1 MLRQI
6 SAVFILDARGKILI
20 SRTFRGDVPPDA
32 AADFKARVIDVDVD
46 VISTPFVHV
55 RAPAGNYDFVYVR
68 HTNLFLVALTR
79 RNGNGAMILAFL
91 YKLLEVLASY
101 MREVREDSVR
111 ENFVVIYELL
121 DEMMDWGVP
130 QVTETAMLS
139 QFITQKSKIAAA
151 VGTLQQLPGAA
162 TGAVSWR
169 AEGIRHTRN
178 EVFLDVIEQ
187 VNVLVSGSGSL
198 LRSEILGR
206 LVVKSYLSGM
216 PDLKL
221 GLNDKLQFDAAAAA
235 ALAAGGHGGAE
246 GGAGGGGGEE
256 DGGGAPPPRKGKSV
270 ELEDVKFHQCVRLA
284 RFEND
289 RTISFVPPDGEF
301 ELMSYR
307 LETEVRPLVWV
318 DAVIEQRQTRVDYLV
333 KARTQLKASAV
344 ANNVKIHLPVL
355 PDVDTPK
362 FTCSAGRAKYVPE
375 RDEVVWHIKQFKAG
389 RELVMRGGFGLPS
402 LGEDVARENATKR
415 PITVEFEVPYFTVS
429 GLQVRFLKVVENSGY
444 QALPWVRYITQAGQY
459 EIRLT

>member
-1 MLRQI
+1 M
-6 SAVFILDARGKILI
+6 DA
-20 SRTFRGDVPPDA
+20 
-32 AADFKARVIDVDVD
+32 D
-46 VISTPFVHV
+46 VIATPFVHV
-55 RAPAGNYDFVYVR
+55 RKATGSYDFVYVR
-68 HTNLFLVALTR
+68 HTNLFIVAVTR
-79 RNGNGAMILAFL
+79 RNGNGAMMLAFL
-91 YKLLEVLASY
+91 YKLLDVLASY

-130 QVTETAMLS
+130 QVTETAVLS

-151 VGTLQQLPGAA
+151 VGTLQQLPGTA

-198 LRSEILGR
+198 LRSEILGK

-235 ALAAGGHGGAE
+235 ALAAGGHGPSGDDNDVD
-246 GGAGGGGGEE
+246 GGRR
-256 DGGGAPPPRKGKSV
+256 GGAPKKGKSV

-362 FTCSAGRAKYVPE
+362 FQCSSGKAKYVPE
-375 RDEVVWHIKQFKAG
+375 RDEMVWHIKQFKAG

-402 LGEDVARENATKR
+402 LGEDAARENATKR

>member
-1 MLRQI
+1 MLWQI
-6 SAVFILDARGKILI
+6 SAVYILDARGKILI
-20 SRTFRGDVPPDA
+20 SRSFRGGVPPDA
-32 AADFKARVIDVDVD
+32 AAAFKARVIDVDAD
-46 VISTPFVHV
+46 VIATPFVHV
-55 RAPAGNYDFVYVR
+55 SASAGSYDFVYVR

-91 YKLLEVLASY
+91 YKLLDVLASY

-130 QVTETAMLS
+130 QVTETAVLG

-151 VGTLQQLPGAA
+151 VGSLQQLPGAA

-169 AEGIRHTRN
+169 AEGIRHARN

-198 LRSEILGR
+198 LRSEIIGR

-235 ALAAGGHGGAE
+235 ALAAGGHGASE
-246 GGAGGGGGEE
+246 RAGGGGGGE
-256 DGGGAPPPRKGKSV
+256 DDGGAPVGRKGKSV

-362 FTCSAGRAKYVPE
+362 FQCSAGKAKYVPE
-375 RDEVVWHIKQFKAG
+375 RDEVVWHVKQFKAG

-402 LGEDVARENATKR
+402 LGEDAARENATKR